1 MGRPLQPRK
10 CKLCGREFMPQTAAD
25 SYCPG
30 VCSLTAGLIPTP
42 SEKKPAASS
51 GGGWAAKEA
60 KFPRV
65 MEMFAL
71 SPTDSRRWEISKT
84 FMPEEREF
92 ARKYAKRQM
101 ALDNMIDYNCAGGMY
116 GGGCE
121 DEEDDGKTFDHNS
134 LGDSDDGSI

>member
-1 MGRPLQPRK
+1 MGRPLQARK
-10 CKLCGREFMPQTAAD
+10 CKLCGREFVPQKAGD
-25 SYCPG
+25 RYCPG

-71 SPTDSRRWEISKT
+71 PKNDGRRWEIAKDFT
-84 FMPEEREF
+84 EEEREF

-101 ALDNMIDYNCAGGMY
+101 ALENMIDYNCACGGY
-116 GGGCE
+116 GGE
-121 DEEDDGKTFDHNS
+121 DEDDDSRTFDHNS